1 MNKIILIG
9 NVGAEPEQK
18 AEGHVNIRLAV
29 TERGYTKQDGTQ
41 VPDHTDWFH
50 VAIFGG
56 LSKVA
61 QYIHKGSKVCITGKM
76 RCYTVVDQQTQAKRD
91 FWGVT
96 AEDIELLSPK
106 PQDANNTAQAA
117 PQQGYQQAPQ
127 QQAYQAPQ
135 QVAQPQYQQAPHQQQ
150 YQQPAPQ
157 YQQAPPQQ
165 DPMAG
170 YAEPG
175 SPYPF

>member
-1 MNKIILIG
+1 MNKITLIG

-50 VAIFGG
+50 VALFGG

-61 QYIHKGSKVCITGKM
+61 QYIHKGSKVCIVGKM

-106 PQDANNTAQAA
+106 PQDVNNTAQGAH
-117 PQQGYQQAPQ
+117 QQGYQ
-127 QQAYQAPQ
+127 QAPQ
-135 QVAQPQYQQAPHQQQ
+135 QVAQPQYQQAPPLQ
-150 YQQPAPQ
+150 Q

-165 DPMAG
+165 DPMGG
-170 YAEPG
+170 YTEQGA
-175 SPYPF
+175 PYPF